1 MSSPDKLYS
10 AEELRGM
17 SAEDKEAIHR
27 ELQHVIS
34 TDVVVR
40 AILIAHKGVQMHPDD
55 HPDSTVRAIKHAGRG
70 MREYLKEK
78 MQPLYDRAKSARR

>member
-10 AEELRGM
+10 ADELRGI
-17 SAEDKEAIHR
+17 SAEDKEALHR

-34 TDVVVR
+34 SDVVVR
-40 AILIAHKGVQMHPDD
+40 AILIAHKGVQGQPDD
-55 HPDSTVRAIKHAGRG
+55 HPDLAVRALKHAGRG

-78 MQPLYDRAKSARR
+78 LQPLYERVRSGRR

>member
-10 AEELRGM
+10 ADELRGI
-17 SAEDKEAIHR
+17 SAEDKEALHR

-34 TDVVVR
+34 SDMVVR
-40 AILIAHKGVQMHPDD
+40 AILIAHKGVQGQPDD
-55 HPDSTVRAIKHAGRG
+55 HPDPAVRAIKHAGRG

-78 MQPLYDRAKSARR
+78 LQPLYERVRPGQR